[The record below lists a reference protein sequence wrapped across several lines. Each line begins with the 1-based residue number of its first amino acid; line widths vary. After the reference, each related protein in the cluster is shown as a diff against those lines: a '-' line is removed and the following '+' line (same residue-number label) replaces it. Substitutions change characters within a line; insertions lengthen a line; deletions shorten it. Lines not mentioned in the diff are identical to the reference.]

1 MDRRKLHTETLKR
14 KTPPEIRRGLS
25 AVWALSLWG
34 SAFCLSGL
42 VSRYQ
47 AAPGG

>member
-25 AVWALSLWG
+25 AVWGPA
-34 SAFCLSGL
+34 
-42 VSRYQ
+42 
-47 AAPGG
+47 